1 MAAATGQDASLID
14 AVALVSCNHGY
25 WSLVMLPYN
34 HLRDIL
40 SWQHPISGFALR
52 QTTHPHFHGQASI
65 SFLSPMVIF
74 GPELDAQPPR
84 AAQPCKRPGK
94 ALAFTT

>member
-1 MAAATGQDASLID
+1 MAASTGQDASLID

-34 HLRDIL
+34 HLCDIL
-40 SWQHPISGFALR
+40 LWQHPISGFALR
-52 QTTHPHFHGQASI
+52 LTMHPHLHRQSSAS
-65 SFLSPMVIF
+65 LSSSMVIF